1 MAHAVVNM
9 PYHEVAAS
17 ELLGEHVP
25 MTRRPVLKA
34 TPVVDARGD
43 LGALIPPS
51 EGDEA
56 LLRWSRGEFD
66 DLDLKVAEEW
76 VSASQSFDLAF
87 FERGFRAA
95 LPPGQGPRSL
105 EQVSSL
111 VEAALAQA
119 DFQSSLLNAFLAYLP
134 APTDVKEQIEAR
146 WRRNRRL
153 VLAKNAPYACH
164 CLKVLFVLFGGVGN
178 RLIGTR
184 STNFVDAHY
193 LMYLPFCSSFASG
206 DKVHRALFPL
216 FAQAGQELLTPEEL
230 REQLQPVENNG
241 QCS

>member
-1 MAHAVVNM
+1 MVHAVVNM

-66 DLDLKVAEEW
+66 ELDLEVAEEW
-76 VSASQSFDLAF
+76 VAASQSFDLAF
-87 FERGFRAA
+87 FERGLRAA
-95 LPPGQGPRSL
+95 LPPRHAPQSL
-105 EQVSSL
+105 EQISSL
-111 VEAALAQA
+111 VEAALTQA
-119 DFQSSLLNAFLAYLP
+119 DLQLSLLDAFLAYLP
-134 APTDVKEQIEAR
+134 APTDVKEQVEAR

-153 VLAKNAPYACH
+153 VLAKDAPYVLH

-193 LMYLPFCSSFASG
+193 LMYLPFCSSFGSG
-206 DKVHRALFPL
+206 DKVQQALFPL
-216 FAQAGQELLTPEEL
+216 FAQPGQELLTPDEL
-230 REQLQPVENNG
+230 REQIQPVEE
-241 QCS
+241 